1 MATKLKL
8 MIFALALS
16 GLVAGWSAP
25 AAAARKPVIV
35 VNPGDAQDLY
45 AKLKD
50 PATARY
56 PLLLSGTYTLTA
68 AGEGAAT
75 DGFLDLG
82 DRDLVGTNIMT
93 DSDGDGVP
101 DPIAV
106 SDLNG
111 DGDSNDRVGGV
122 WEETYVDPANET
134 VIDGS
139 LLGKDPAP
147 REFVGHGGVSG
158 TVDRPLILA
167 AQGNLIQGITVRGM
181 PILSSSASIEING
194 GSGARVTRCLIEGGD
209 MGIWIANQ
217 GDGAAGALIS
227 AVLEGNVIRGHIR
240 NGIFVVNFLTHD
252 ARVDAHLRGN
262 RSLLNN
268 GAGVSALSASSEDS
282 TVHAVSQGNIYKGNT
297 VGAGLSGG
305 GDSSFPDVISVSQNR
320 LDFTSLDDVFESNR
334 IGLFFFGG
342 GVKQFSHVLCKNNDA
357 NLNLLSA
364 RFKGNLLFTMLAAG
378 ATGTSNVE
386 PGNGNH
392 GRVLARQVSFE
403 GGGPFVARDTLRFPS
418 GAAAT
423 SLNELE
429 LVGNKVAWDMTTDLL
444 PLLDQNGNGQID
456 PEEDFF
462 TGLGPP

>member
-1 MATKLKL
+1 
-8 MIFALALS
+8 
-16 GLVAGWSAP
+16 
-25 AAAARKPVIV
+25 
-35 VNPGDAQDLY
+35 
-45 AKLKD
+45 
-50 PATARY
+50 
-56 PLLLSGTYTLTA
+56 
-68 AGEGAAT
+68 
-75 DGFLDLG
+75 
-82 DRDLVGTNIMT
+82 
-93 DSDGDGVP
+93 
-101 DPIAV
+101 
-106 SDLNG
+106 
-111 DGDSNDRVGGV
+111 
-122 WEETYVDPANET
+122 ET

-217 GDGAAGALIS
+217 GDGAAGALVS
-227 AVLEGNVIRGHIR
+227 AVLEGTVIRGHIR

-252 ARVDAHLRGN
+252 ARVHAHLRGN

-268 GAGVSALSASSEDS
+268 GAGVSALSVSSEDS
-282 TVHAVSQGNIYKGNT
+282 TVHAVSQGNIYKGNR

-305 GDSSFPDVISVSQNR
+305 GDSSFPDVISVSRNR

-334 IGLFFFGG
+334 LGLFFFGG
-342 GVKQFSHVLCKNNDA
+342 GVKQFPFVLCENNDA
-357 NLNLLSA
+357 NLNLLGA

-378 ATGTSNVE
+378 ATGTPNRE
-386 PGNGNH
+386 PGNGNR

-403 GGGPFVARDTLRFPS
+403 GGGPFMARDTLLFPS